1 MKHVVR
7 LLFHEVADLTRSE
20 RNKLFAER
28 RIAPEVRAEIESL
41 LNFDSTNDH
50 DLSASLNA
58 AALDLLKSGVEL
70 MHWGAYRGVRIL
82 GVGGVGA
89 VYLAERTDGEIQQ
102 LVAVKVLRADV
113 VRPTWHDR
121 FLKERQLLASL
132 NHTSIAHL
140 IDAGRTGDGTP
151 YLVME
156 YVDGVSIDVYAQ
168 RMSLSDQLRL
178 FLKVCEGVSHA
189 HRHLIIHRDL
199 KPSNILVDATG
210 QPKLLDFGIA
220 KLLDETGE
228 PTQTMDR
235 LLTMN
240 YSSPEQVRG
249 AAQTTATDVY
259 SLGAVLYKLLI
270 GRSPHE
276 SNAEPGQAIDVI
288 TGIRDIL
295 PPSRL
300 NPKLPRDI
308 DFILGKALRREPEER
323 YASVEAFANDLCGFL
338 EYRPVTAR
346 AGNVW
351 YLTRRYLRRHWL
363 PVASVALAFVALF
376 AGLLVANREKALAQQ
391 RFVQVRQ
398 LANKLF
404 DIDYQV
410 RQLPANTKAR
420 QLIVDTSLEYL
431 RRLGSGVR
439 DDPDLA
445 LDVGTAYMRVGR
457 VQGVAISA
465 NLGQLDQAEQ
475 SLGLAESAIHSVLLA
490 QPTNRTAFLRMAQ
503 IAHDRMILARYRR
516 DYEGAL
522 SFTRK
527 SDEWLEKL
535 YASGFLAGAGKM
547 DKAEAEAALLT
558 YTNVANNYVRAEQ
571 FDDALRLL
579 QRGSDIAHTW
589 NWQPDLGALLYVKAD
604 VLRRRGDL
612 DEALNTVQES
622 VRIWDHAKDNRNDQG
637 TILNFALALI
647 YQGFILGED
656 NAISLGRP
664 KEAVAS
670 LERAFQ
676 IADRFVHQDPND
688 SNSRERLVS
697 GINLADILRQWDP
710 SAALTYYD
718 HALRHLAEIQNNAR
732 FRRAEVI
739 ALAGSTYS
747 LRRLGR
753 TAEARHRLDGAFERL
768 SQLKLY
774 PAERIELGSETDVA
788 VRALADHEADT
799 GNIPHA
805 IEIYEKLVAQ
815 IMASKPKV
823 DDSLTDAVRL
833 SRIYL
838 TMVALH
844 RRAGQPDLAS
854 ALETHRLQLW
864 QTWKQ
869 KLPQNAFV
877 RRQLEAENP
886 PAKQGKE

>member
-1 MKHVVR
+1 MDPVLS
-7 LLFHEVADLTRSE
+7 LLFHEVADLTPNE
-20 RNKLFAER
+20 RDKLFAER
-28 RIAPEVRAEIESL
+28 RIAPELRAEIESL

-50 DLSASLNA
+50 NLSASLNA
-58 AALDLLKSGVEL
+58 AAKQVLKSGVEL
-70 MHWGAYRGVRIL
+70 MRWGSYREVRIL

-113 VRPTWHDR
+113 IRPTWHDR

-132 NHTSIAHL
+132 NHTSIARL
-140 IDAGRTGDGTP
+140 IDAGRTEDRAP

-156 YVDGVSIDVYAQ
+156 YVDGVPIDVYAQ
-168 RMSLSDQLRL
+168 GISLGDQLRL

-199 KPSNILVDATG
+199 KPSNILVEATG

-228 PTQTMDR
+228 PTQTLDR
-235 LLTMN
+235 LLTLN
-240 YSSPEQVRG
+240 YASPEQVRG
-249 AAQTTATDVY
+249 APQTTATDVY
-259 SLGAVLYKLLI
+259 SLGAVLYRLLT
-270 GRSPHE
+270 GQSPHE
-276 SNAEPGQAIDVI
+276 SKAEPAQAIDVI
-288 TGIRDIL
+288 TGIRNIL

-300 NPKLPRDI
+300 NPKVPRDI
-308 DFILGKALRREPEER
+308 DFILGKALRREPEQR
-323 YASVEAFANDLCGFL
+323 YASVEAFANDLRAFL

-351 YLTRRYLRRHWL
+351 YHTRRYLRRHWL
-363 PVASVALAFVALF
+363 SLASVAVAFVALF

-391 RFVQVRQ
+391 RFIQVRQ

-431 RRLGSGVR
+431 RRLGSDVR

-475 SLGLAESAIHSVLLA
+475 SLGLAESAIHSVLVA
-490 QPTNRTAFLRMAQ
+490 RPTDRTAFLRMAQ
-503 IAHDRMILARYRR
+503 ITHDRMILARYRR

-527 SDEWLEKL
+527 SDAWLEKF
-535 YASGFLAGAGKM
+535 AATGKM

-558 YTNVANNYVRAEQ
+558 YTNIANNYVRAEQ

-579 QRGSDIAHTW
+579 QRGSDIAQSW
-589 NWQPDLGALLYVKAD
+589 NWQPDLGSLLYVKAD

-612 DEALNTVQES
+612 DEALKTVQES
-622 VRIWDHAKDNRNDQG
+622 VRIWDLAKDQRNDQG
-637 TILNFALALI
+637 IILNSALALI

-656 NAISLGRP
+656 NAVSLGRP
-664 KEAVAS
+664 QEAVAS
-670 LERAFQ
+670 LDRAFQ

-697 GINLADILRQWDP
+697 GINLADILRHYDP
-710 SAALTYYD
+710 PGALTYYD
-718 HALRHLAEIQNNAR
+718 HVLRHLAEIQNNAR
-732 FRRAEVI
+732 FRRAEVM
-739 ALAGSTYS
+739 ALSGSSYP

-753 TAEARHRLDGAFERL
+753 IAEARHRLDGAFERL

-774 PAERIELGSETDVA
+774 PAERIELGSEADVA
-788 VRALADHEADT
+788 IRALADHEADT
-799 GNIPHA
+799 GNVPRA
-805 IEIYEKLVAQ
+805 IEIYEKLVEQ
-815 IMASKPKV
+815 IMASKPKL

-854 ALETHRLQLW
+854 ALETRRLQLW
-864 QTWKQ
+864 QIWKQ
-869 KLPQNAFV
+869 KLPHNAFV
-877 RRQLEAENP
+877 RRQLEAGNQ
-886 PAKQGKE
+886 PAKQDSE